1 MKFSNVLF
9 GIKRERIF
17 FFCEVNFDYCYEK
30 KIMIL
35 SDLLYIEECYDVVIF
50 L

>member
-1 MKFSNVLF
+1 MCCL
-9 GIKRERIF
+9 ILREKGYF